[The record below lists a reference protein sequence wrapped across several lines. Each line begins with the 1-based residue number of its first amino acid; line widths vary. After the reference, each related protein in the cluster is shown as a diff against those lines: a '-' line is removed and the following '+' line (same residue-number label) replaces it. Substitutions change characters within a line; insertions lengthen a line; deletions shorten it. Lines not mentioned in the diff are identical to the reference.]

1 MNADLKCGF
10 SLLAKGAR
18 GIALWIIF
26 FISFFLLFMIFSKK
40 LGWSGDWAKVM
51 GKRRVAL
58 IFGGWSR
65 EREVSLK
72 SGEYVY
78 RCLDKDKYEV
88 ERYDPPSDLV
98 RLIHDSKNINVAL
111 VFLHGKK
118 GEDGS
123 IQGLLDLLDIPYV
136 GSGVLASSLAMSKPV
151 SKRLFRSAGLKVPQ
165 ELVLSRDEE
174 CDPIQIMSFLGKQVV
189 IKPAAEGSSI
199 GLSICSTREEILE
212 AAQASFAMGPEI
224 MIEEYIQ
231 GREVSCGVLGN
242 REPEALPVI
251 EIVPQKKYG
260 FFSYTAKYVPGA
272 SREICPARLSEDA
285 YQKVQ
290 AYAVRAHRVLGCRGF
305 SRSDMIVA
313 GDDIYLLETNTLP
326 GMTENSLFPLAARTA
341 GISLSEL
348 LDRLIELAFAD

>member
-1 MNADLKCGF
+1 MA
-10 SLLAKGAR
+10 
-18 GIALWIIF
+18 
-26 FISFFLLFMIFSKK
+26 
-40 LGWSGDWAKVM
+40 
-51 GKRRVAL
+51 KRRVAL
-58 IFGGWSR
+58 IAGGWSR

-88 ERYDPPSDLV
+88 DRYDPPMDLV
-98 RLIHDSKNINVAL
+98 RLIHDSKDIEVAL
-111 VFLHGKK
+111 VVLHGKK
-118 GEDGS
+118 GEDGC

-136 GSGVLASSLAMSKPV
+136 GSGVLASSLAMYKPASKQ
-151 SKRLFRSAGLKVPQ
+151 LFRLAGLKVPQ
-165 ELVLSRDEE
+165 EMVLSRDDDF
-174 CDPIQIMSFLGKQVV
+174 DPVQIMSVLGKKVV

-199 GLSICSTREEILE
+199 GLSICSRRAEIAE
-212 AAQASFAMGPEI
+212 AAQASFAMGSEI
-224 MIEEYIQ
+224 MIEEYIE

-251 EIVPQKKYG
+251 EIIPQKKYR

-272 SREICPARLSEDA
+272 SREICPARLSEDT
-285 YQKVQ
+285 YQNVQ
-290 AYAVRAHRVLGCRGF
+290 AYAVRAHSVLGCRGF

-313 GDDIYLLETNTLP
+313 GNDIYLLETNTLP

-341 GISLSEL
+341 GISLPEL